1 MLILQGEILVTD
13 VAKVNL
19 PIKFPIQFFF
29 SQKKE
34 ILKIWFVADRSE
46 SAKKKK
52 LGQEIGKVA
61 AEKSR
66 GLFR

>member
-1 MLILQGEILVTD
+1 MIEFSIIKSINWNCFVVDRGEY
-13 VAKVNL
+13 
-19 PIKFPIQFFF
+19 
-29 SQKKE
+29 
-34 ILKIWFVADRSE
+34 
-46 SAKKKK
+46 AKKKK